1 MNSAQNFVKI
11 QAIKDGVVF
20 VGLNKICAILL
31 VSSMNFIL
39 KSKEEQ
45 EAIIYGYQ
53 DFLNSLDF
61 AIEVLITSRKVNI
74 DTYLNY
80 LEDTARKEEQ
90 EQIRLQIEEYVSFI
104 KALTE
109 NNEVLSKSFYLI
121 IPYSSVEH
129 QKKGLLRSLFK
140 KDESMTQNI
149 TGENFLQFKTQ
160 LWERV
165 DLVVNGLKRIG
176 LNAAPLNTQEAIE
189 LFYNLYNP
197 QKKPKQHLPDIDKL
211 EIRMQ

>member
-1 MNSAQNFVKI
+1 MNATQNFVKV
-11 QAIKDGVVF
+11 QAIKDGVIF

-31 VSSMNFIL
+31 VSSINFLL

-61 AIEVLITSRKVNI
+61 PIQILVTSRYVNM
-74 DTYLNY
+74 DKYLKN
-80 LEDTARKEEQ
+80 LEELQKREEQ
-90 EQIRLQIEEYVSFI
+90 EQMRLQIEEYISFI
-104 KALTE
+104 NALTAHSAIFTK
-109 NNEVLSKSFYLI
+109 NFYI
-121 IPYSSVEH
+121 VIPYSSVEQ
-129 QKKGLLRSLFK
+129 QKGNFFKNFFTKNKSLA
-140 KDESMTQNI
+140 QNI

-165 DLVVNGLKRIG
+165 GLVVNGLKRIG
-176 LNAAPLNTQEAIE
+176 LNAVPLNTQECVE
-189 LFYNLYNP
+189 LLYNAYNP
-197 QKKPKQHLPDIDKL
+197 EKKPKQNLPDINKI